1 MKRLIGSLVIL
12 FCALSTVPALAAAA
26 DDAAKACAGGDP
38 IPDKRIAACGKV
50 LATNPKQDAKI
61 AWVFKARGNA
71 YFSKGDLDKAVK
83 DYDIAI
89 RLDPRDST
97 ALANRG
103 TMQMSQG
110 KGALALADYNAALKV
125 NPKDTNVYSLRG
137 FLYSRTG
144 HLDLAIQDYT
154 TALKLDPKFADAHSG
169 RGYAYYIT
177 KKYDLALADFDAAVK
192 LVPQDPLSVYMRSLT
207 YRKLGKKAQADKDL
221 ATARKLDPKIEEELK
236 SIGVAD

>member
-1 MKRLIGSLVIL
+1 MKRLIGSLVIM
-12 FCALSTVPALAAAA
+12 FCAFSAIPALAAAA

-38 IPDKRIAACGKV
+38 NPDKRIAACGKV

-103 TMQMSQG
+103 TMHMSQG
-110 KGALALADYNAALKV
+110 EGALALADYNGALQGQSQGQPTSIVSAASSI
-125 NPKDTNVYSLRG
+125 PGPAISTWR
-137 FLYSRTG
+137 SRTTPA
-144 HLDLAIQDYT
+144 LSSSIRNSPTPIAVAAMLITSPKNT
-154 TALKLDPKFADAHSG
+154 TWPWPIS
-169 RGYAYYIT
+169 T
-177 KKYDLALADFDAAVK
+177 
-192 LVPQDPLSVYMRSLT
+192 PP
-207 YRKLGKKAQADKDL
+207 
-221 ATARKLDPKIEEELK
+221 
-236 SIGVAD
+236 

>member
-12 FCALSTVPALAAAA
+12 FCALSAIPALAAAA

-38 IPDKRIAACGKV
+38 SPDKRIAACGKF

-61 AWVFKARGNA
+61 AWVFNARGTA
-71 YFSKGDLDKAVK
+71 YFSKGDLDKAIK

-89 RLDPRDST
+89 RLDPKDST

-103 TMQMSQG
+103 TMHMAQG
-110 KGALALADYNAALKV
+110 KARSGARPTTTARCDV
-125 NPKDTNVYSLRG
+125 NPKNANAYNLRG

-154 TALKLDPKFADAHSG
+154 TALKLNPKFVG
-169 RGYAYYIT
+169 R
-177 KKYDLALADFDAAVK
+177 
-192 LVPQDPLSVYMRSLT
+192 P
-207 YRKLGKKAQADKDL
+207 
-221 ATARKLDPKIEEELK
+221 
-236 SIGVAD
+236 